1 MFIILAKITLGKLY
15 TVSVSNIGP
24 ISDQWPLKFP
34 EYISRTGKPDQ
45 GWKVYFFSCFPFMRP
60 IIFHISLPCV
70 KQNCDNELELKL
82 PLSSNPPLPL
92 FSSNSFVCL
101 LKCYLEQDKVAQ
113 WVEVLVPK
121 PDDVS
126 SILRSHN
133 EPERSSWDD
142 ISSTLRSHSEA
153 GENQFLRAS
162 LSLHTLTIASP
173 YLHTLINN
181 LLIWQF
187 IWKH

>member
-1 MFIILAKITLGKLY
+1 MALSVTSDPKSFLNASAGQVSQTRDERFI
-15 TVSVSNIGP
+15 
-24 ISDQWPLKFP
+24 
-34 EYISRTGKPDQ
+34 
-45 GWKVYFFSCFPFMRP
+45 FFSCFPFMRP

-126 SILRSHN
+126 SILRSH
-133 EPERSSWDD
+133 
-142 ISSTLRSHSEA
+142 SEA
-153 GENQFLRAS
+153 GENQFLRAA

-181 LLIWQF
+181 LLI
-187 IWKH
+187 

>member
-1 MFIILAKITLGKLY
+1 MYNMFLILAKIALGKLY
-15 TVSVSNIGP
+15 IVSVSNIGP

-34 EYISRTGKPDQ
+34 ECISRTGKPDR
-45 GWKVYFFSCFPFMRP
+45 GWKVYFFSCFPFMWP
-60 IIFHISLPCV
+60 IIFHISLPCL
-70 KQNCDNELELKL
+70 KQNCDNELGLKL
-82 PLSSNPPLPL
+82 PLSSNPSLPL
-92 FSSNSFVCL
+92 FRPNSFVCL
-101 LKCYLEQDKVAQ
+101 LKSYLGPDKVAQ

-126 SILRSHN
+126 S
-133 EPERSSWDD
+133 
-142 ISSTLRSHSEA
+142 TLRSHSEA
-153 GENQFLRAS
+153 RENQFLRAA

-187 IWKH
+187 TWKH